1 MAERRRLLVLGGTGD
16 AIALAA
22 RAAEL
27 PGLAVVSS
35 LAGRTRNPRTPAG
48 ELRIGGFGGAD
59 GLADYLR
66 REKIDLVVDA
76 THPFA
81 ARITVN
87 AVAACARA
95 QLSLV
100 ALRRPEWRPGPDD
113 HWVEVATV
121 AEAAE
126 AAGTHGRRIFVTVG
140 GGEIGPFERRP
151 DLWLLVRLIEAADDP
166 PEIADG
172 EIIVARGP
180 FDVVDEKRLMTGHR
194 IDCVATK
201 NAGGDA
207 TYAKI
212 AAARALDLPVIMVRR
227 PPVPETASVETVDAA
242 IDWLKARLA

>member
-1 MAERRRLLVLGGTGD
+1 MAERRRLLVLGGTGE

-22 RAAEL
+22 RAADL
-27 PGLAVVSS
+27 AGLSIVSS

-59 GLADYLR
+59 GLATYLR
-66 REKIDLVVDA
+66 DEKIDLVVDA

-81 ARITVN
+81 ARIAEN
-87 AVAACARA
+87 AVAACAEAHRP
-95 QLSLV
+95 LL
-100 ALRRPEWRPGPDD
+100 ALRRPEWRPEPDD
-113 HWVEVATV
+113 RWIEVVTV

-140 GGEIGPFERRP
+140 RSELGPFEGRP
-151 DLWLLVRLIEAADDP
+151 DLWLLVRLIEHAAEP

-180 FDVVDEKRLMTGHR
+180 FDAADDKRLMTAHR

-207 TYAKI
+207 TYGKI
-212 AAARALDLPVIMVRR
+212 AAARALGLPVIMVRR
-227 PPVPETASVETVDAA
+227 PPVRECESVDTIDAA
-242 IDWLKARLA
+242 IDWLKAWLA